1 MNNSELATE
10 LKEYLDEKSISTKEI
25 ELPKNK
31 DEELTLQQVKANPVL
46 FSDFFIVVFS
56 EFRRNFKNF
65 DSSDEDKEEYK
76 KKLEIKK
83 LVDKLIQ
90 DNEKICREL
99 LDLKSYTLRKIDY
112 GKGKAIRLLNNY
124 VNLNYFEMNDF
135 VDICAEVYL

>member
-10 LKEYLDEKSISTKEI
+10 LKEYLDENNISVKEI
-25 ELPKNK
+25 ELPKIK
-31 DEELTLQQVKANPVL
+31 DEELTLQQVKADPVL

-65 DSSDEDKEEYK
+65 DSNDEDEEEQE
-76 KKLEIKK
+76 KKLEVKK
-83 LVDKLIQ
+83 LVDKLIE
-90 DNEKICREL
+90 DNEKICKEL
-99 LDLKSYTLRKIDY
+99 LELKSYTLRKIDY